1 MRPDSTESQASAAN
15 VVFAEREIPIFRVGD
30 VVRVAERSPVG
41 HYRVPTYLRGKTGVV
56 EAVIE
61 PPGVDNEDESFGR
74 NAGIKLHYYRV
85 SFPMTRLWENYKDS
99 PSDALHIEVFETGLL
114 KEKP

>member
-1 MRPDSTESQASAAN
+1 MRPESPQNQASSAN
-15 VVFAEREIPIFRVGD
+15 VVFAEREVPIFRTGD
-30 VVRVAERSPVG
+30 IVRVAERSPVG
-41 HYRVPTYLRGKTGVV
+41 HYRVPIYLRGKTGVV
-56 EAVIE
+56 EAIIE

-85 SFPMTRLWENYKDS
+85 SFPMNRIWVNYQGS
-99 PSDALHIEVFETGLL
+99 PRDALHIEVFETWLE

>member
-1 MRPDSTESQASAAN
+1 MRPESTESQASSAN
-15 VVFAEREIPIFRVGD
+15 VVFAEREIPIFCVGD
-30 VVRVAERSPVG
+30 VVRVAERNPIG
-41 HYRVPTYLRGKTGVV
+41 HYRVPTYLRGKTGIV

-85 SFPMTRLWENYKDS
+85 SFPMTRLWQNYKDS
-99 PSDALHIEVFETGLL
+99 PSDALHIEIFETWLL
-114 KEKP
+114 KEKA